1 MDIYQILTLCGV
13 GTLSATIVT
22 LAITSLY
29 NYAKNSSK
37 KAREI
42 RRKENQENVRSVV
55 KEEIDPIKK
64 DLGELKE
71 SFYILGDGSKA
82 SLKNDL
88 ITCFYRCR
96 DKGFKT
102 DDDATNFRTMLEAY
116 HKLHGN
122 SFIDEDVIP
131 AFDKLPLKQNSYEAK
146 VTRGRKKKVIDDVKK
161 EEIK

>member
-13 GTLSATIVT
+13 NTLSATIVT

-42 RRKENQENVRSVV
+42 RKKENQENVRAVV

-64 DLGELKE
+64 DLSELKE

-102 DDDATNFRTMLEAY
+102 DDDAANFRTMLEAY
-116 HKLHGN
+116 HN
-122 SFIDEDVIP
+122 
-131 AFDKLPLKQNSYEAK
+131 
-146 VTRGRKKKVIDDVKK
+146 
-161 EEIK
+161 